1 MREKELSKKWFYTFI
16 AIALAAIAVFVWAC
30 VKGDATV
37 MVATGLVIGV
47 QIVNI
52 VQWIHRHPK
61 KK

>member
-1 MREKELSKKWFYTFI
+1 MREKELSKKWFYTII

-30 VKGDATV
+30 VKRDATV
-37 MVATGLVIGV
+37 MVATGLVVGI

>member
-16 AIALAAIAVFVWAC
+16 AITIAAIAVFVWAC
-30 VKGDATV
+30 IKGDATV

-47 QIVNI
+47 QILNI
-52 VQWIHRHPK
+52 IQWIQRPPK